1 MDITCMQKWLENTSL
16 SSAENKQFNSVTKE
30 FQDAIYETIEN
41 FINHLTESSELQPL
55 CATKSELVYRI
66 LVFLSGLHSKSQ
78 SKRFLTNSGE
88 YSSTLSTYV
97 CYQTNL
103 HLTLDSKSII
113 FHLLKIA
120 PVTPNEKRELYLYVN
135 GNSLVDSGI
144 RNDRLRSTTGR
155 LMGSVPQ
162 IPLAPF
168 TKMDTS
174 YIVENGTSSEKMIIN
189 YQRQIIQSVN
199 SNQLTIISGPPGS
212 GKTIYLPQILIDEC
226 HKQGHR
232 SRIICTQPYRLYAH
246 INAERLALLR
256 REAVGQTVG
265 YQIRLESKVS
275 PKTILTF
282 CTHGVLLRTIYADS
296 KIMAGITH
304 IIVDEIE
311 EEEIPENLLQ
321 TKFGNVKSKLMKS
334 PRKCAD
340 NPEKGCGILLGIIP
354 LLLKQYKHL
363 KVILIINSRLSTYY
377 SLHKDIPCNPVNILG
392 ISKSNSLLSDIGCE
406 NVDNDSNNSSTVI
419 DLKKNSVLHLTNM
432 ERSSS
437 DSTFPPSATTNI
449 SPALKVQNDIP
460 FIRIA
465 CEPVQSFSEYFSEAS
480 VISLPYSPHRTRV
493 YYLEDILE
501 WTNYSTPQMNEVPVY
516 MAQDYVRCYNMYFW
530 LTNKE
535 SDNHTTNE
543 FNMSIK
549 KEANTK
555 QTMFPTNQFV
565 FDLESGQ
572 THSSTED
579 DPVSKARESVNN
591 LLWTIWNVKVLVSNN
606 SELKRYHMKENDE
619 TEIRTRV
626 YLYLTNLLQ
635 FVLAGWISVD
645 YPHSDSGLTPL
656 MVCSAAGLLE
666 AVKSLLSLGA
676 NPFIRVAIP
685 YDPLITSTCKQNGD
699 FKLFGP
705 KYRKIMVSNR
715 NYTIVGVTAYD
726 LARIFN
732 NNEVENLLKTY
743 MITSSL
749 RNESEN
755 WEAILLRFGSWFQSP
770 ISKSQYDNCVFD
782 DYETVVTQ
790 IKNVEKINEF
800 LHPKIFCNK
809 SLLSYQLARNTMESE
824 TAIDYDLLT
833 SLIVKIDSSL
843 PKGTILIFL
852 PSYEEIMILRGRL
865 QDPNTAPWKSQKKP
879 IIFILHSRMF
889 AADLK
894 TIYSQSSCSLRKI
907 ILSSNIAESCMTFND
922 VVYVVDC
929 GLNRIEEYLDCTQTT
944 SLRNQWILKSNAIQ
958 RQTRTGANVNGIC
971 FRLYSSLRFNT
982 FFEQRQDSLRGHAVE
997 EACIQARLLGP
1008 PNISIQTVL
1017 NTLPKPPSPESSE
1030 NAIKTLKEMD
1040 ALNSF
1045 EGLTELGY
1053 HINDLP
1059 IPAHYAK
1066 MVLFSVVLKC
1076 LDPILTIASILA
1088 YTEPFTLPKNAS
1100 ERRDLMNIQRYLS
1113 SDSYSDHIVLLR
1125 AFQFWQKS
1133 RSEGWEKMF
1142 CQKHFISTAIFEVI
1156 VSIRTQ
1162 LLGQLR
1168 ASGFIKTKGNGDIRD
1183 LNSNSE
1189 NWAVVK
1195 AAVVAGMYGNL
1206 AQVDRR
1212 NSCLRTAN
1220 RNLSRVVLDPHSVVA
1235 TDFDGAEMNVNKLPC
1250 DWLVFNE
1257 LLTLTD
1263 RKSHISSKYN
1273 NADHAN
1279 LEQMKVIRCVSVV
1292 STVTVALMAGPIG
1305 VYPQI
1310 LNESHSTVIGR
1321 NLKTSS
1327 DDLQKQNNEQ
1337 SIYSSMDRKHDVYSG
1352 KTCVNA
1358 YEVFGNVLESDSNL
1372 EIDRVIKLFFEANSQ
1387 SQTNVH
1393 PNIYETLIST
1403 VQPKLVNSNVH
1414 NIMSDSGALFS
1425 SNFISSELNDSLRKM
1440 SVDFNSIKSSDNL
1453 DSVELLPLKQQ
1464 ETMHIHPQ
1472 TNTASQSSI
1481 SQKNDKVSVC
1491 LDTNTSLCFTISPN
1505 EAQMVIELRQ
1515 KWHALLLRRLKNP
1528 GKQCSQQD
1536 EAVLRGLIN
1545 VLTTEEKAL
1554 GLRQPSGIGAR
1565 PRPMVTELY
1574 NQVDYSQGYCF
1585 QDMKTAN
1592 EQPLNKR
1599 YISTTCATTDNIAT
1613 LPVSLTN
1620 TSLLKLNDA
1629 ICSSAFTNSKC
1640 MRDLN
1645 VSDLNGIFKQHLP
1658 QTCKIDISRST
1669 YNPTNQINN
1678 SSTEKWRHPLSKKI
1692 TDNTD
1697 YMSLSQQSNVDI
1709 LLPEDGILP
1718 ISNLMLDR
1726 FNRPV
1731 TIQNYQFDPLSN
1743 LKPSISEN
1751 NKHRFQKI
1759 IMDKV
1764 LCNRIQNHRSA
1775 IMEDEICSYILYGSH
1790 TPNMA
1795 IPNLD
1800 ATHPTTT
1807 RSNITMKNIFQN
1819 FNDAISTS
1827 KT

>member
-1 MDITCMQKWLENTSL
+1 
-16 SSAENKQFNSVTKE
+16 
-30 FQDAIYETIEN
+30 
-41 FINHLTESSELQPL
+41 
-55 CATKSELVYRI
+55 
-66 LVFLSGLHSKSQ
+66 
-78 SKRFLTNSGE
+78 
-88 YSSTLSTYV
+88 
-97 CYQTNL
+97 
-103 HLTLDSKSII
+103 
-113 FHLLKIA
+113 
-120 PVTPNEKRELYLYVN
+120 
-135 GNSLVDSGI
+135 
-144 RNDRLRSTTGR
+144 
-155 LMGSVPQ
+155 
-162 IPLAPF
+162 
-168 TKMDTS
+168 
-174 YIVENGTSSEKMIIN
+174 
-189 YQRQIIQSVN
+189 
-199 SNQLTIISGPPGS
+199 
-212 GKTIYLPQILIDEC
+212 
-226 HKQGHR
+226 
-232 SRIICTQPYRLYAH
+232 
-246 INAERLALLR
+246 
-256 REAVGQTVG
+256 
-265 YQIRLESKVS
+265 
-275 PKTILTF
+275 
-282 CTHGVLLRTIYADS
+282 
-296 KIMAGITH
+296 
-304 IIVDEIE
+304 
-311 EEEIPENLLQ
+311 
-321 TKFGNVKSKLMKS
+321 
-334 PRKCAD
+334 
-340 NPEKGCGILLGIIP
+340 
-354 LLLKQYKHL
+354 
-363 KVILIINSRLSTYY
+363 
-377 SLHKDIPCNPVNILG
+377 
-392 ISKSNSLLSDIGCE
+392 
-406 NVDNDSNNSSTVI
+406 
-419 DLKKNSVLHLTNM
+419 
-432 ERSSS
+432 
-437 DSTFPPSATTNI
+437 
-449 SPALKVQNDIP
+449 
-460 FIRIA
+460 
-465 CEPVQSFSEYFSEAS
+465 
-480 VISLPYSPHRTRV
+480 
-493 YYLEDILE
+493 
-501 WTNYSTPQMNEVPVY
+501 
-516 MAQDYVRCYNMYFW
+516 
-530 LTNKE
+530 
-535 SDNHTTNE
+535 
-543 FNMSIK
+543 
-549 KEANTK
+549 
-555 QTMFPTNQFV
+555 MFPTNQFV

-865 QDPNTAPWKSQKKP
+865 QDPNTAPWKSQK
-879 IIFILHSRMF
+879 
-889 AADLK
+889 
-894 TIYSQSSCSLRKI
+894 
-907 ILSSNIAESCMTFND
+907 
-922 VVYVVDC
+922 
-929 GLNRIEEYLDCTQTT
+929 
-944 SLRNQWILKSNAIQ
+944 
-958 RQTRTGANVNGIC
+958 TGANVNGIC

-1305 VYPQI
+1305 KDVCLSYVNCT
-1310 LNESHSTVIGR
+1310 LKSKLLTTVQGR

-1751 NKHRFQKI
+1751 NKHQFQKI